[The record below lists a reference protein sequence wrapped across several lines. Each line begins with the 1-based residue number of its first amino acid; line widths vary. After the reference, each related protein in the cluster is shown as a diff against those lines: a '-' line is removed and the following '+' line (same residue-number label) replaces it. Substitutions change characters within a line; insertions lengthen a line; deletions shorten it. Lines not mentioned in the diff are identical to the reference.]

1 MRSTFWRTLPPRKR
15 VRAVNDCPHE
25 PVGRWSAGF
34 FRVWYADCMQHIG
47 LIGLGTMG
55 ANLARNAARNG
66 ATVAVYNR
74 TTEKTDAFIKNH
86 GTEGN
91 FVACHTLEGL
101 VSALPAPR
109 NIILMVNAGAPVDA
123 VIGELVPLLQTG
135 DAIIDA
141 GNSHFT
147 DTERRIAQLQQKGIH
162 FLGMGVSGGEEG
174 ALNGPSM
181 MPGGSRETYDRLEP
195 LLKKMSAKD
204 GSGGKCLAYIGA
216 GGAGHFVKM
225 VHNGIEYGDMQL
237 IAEAYDLMK
246 RVLKMSNAEIGE
258 TFAKWN
264 KSRELKSFLIEITA
278 SIFAKKDD
286 IGGGDLIDM
295 IKDEAKQKGTG
306 KWTTQAALDEGT
318 AIPTITSAVDARF
331 LSSLKTLRT
340 EAETAIGALELKEPK
355 LTVRAVKDALLLS
368 KICSY
373 AQGFAMIRATGET
386 YKWNIDLPEVCR
398 IWKGGCIIRSTLLKT
413 FEEAFR
419 ASPAPKNLLLHTA
432 IVELFRD
439 RHTKWRKVVAAATL
453 GGIPVPAFSA
463 SLSYFDSLRTARLPQ
478 NLTQAQRDFFGA
490 HTYERLDKP
499 GMVHTDWTA

>member
-1 MRSTFWRTLPPRKR
+1 MHSL
-15 VRAVNDCPHE
+15 
-25 PVGRWSAGF
+25 
-34 FRVWYADCMQHIG
+34 G

-74 TTEKTDAFIKNH
+74 TQEKTDLFIKHH

-109 NIILMVNAGAPVDA
+109 NIVLMVNAGAPVDA
-123 VIGELVPLLQTG
+123 VIGELLPLLSAG

-147 DTERRIAQLQQKGIH
+147 DTERRIVQLQQRQIH

-181 MPGGSRETYDRLEP
+181 MPGGSREAYDRLEP
-195 LLKKMSAKD
+195 LLKKMAAKD
-204 GSGGKCLAYIGA
+204 GSGGKCLAYIG
-216 GGAGHFVKM
+216 GGGSGHFVKM

-237 IAEAYDLMK
+237 IAEAYHLLK
-246 RVLKMSNAEIGE
+246 SVLKLSNTEMGN
-258 TFAKWN
+258 TFTKWN
-264 KSRELKSFLIEITA
+264 RSRELKSFLIEITA
-278 SIFAKKDD
+278 SIFAKKDSV
-286 IGGGDLIDM
+286 GTGDLIDM

-318 AIPTITSAVDARF
+318 AIPTITAAVDARL
-331 LSSLKTLRT
+331 LSSLKNLRT
-340 EAETAIGALELKEPK
+340 EAEAAIGTLELKEPK
-355 LTVRAVKDALLLS
+355 LSERAVKDALFLS

-373 AQGFAMIRATGET
+373 AQGFAMIKATGDAHA
-386 YKWNIDLPEVCR
+386 WNIDLPEVCR

-419 ASPAPKNLLLHTA
+419 VSPSPKNLLLNPE
-432 IVELFRD
+432 IMELFRD
-439 RHTKWRKVVAAATL
+439 RHTKWRKVVAASVLA
-453 GGIPVPAFSA
+453 GIPAFAA

-478 NLTQAQRDFFGA
+478 NLTQAQRDLFGA
-490 HTYERLDKP
+490 HTYERLDRP
-499 GMVHTDWTA
+499 GMVHTEWGT